1 MPVNQKEKASARL
14 ALSLDDYVPPRGD
27 FIPAGEFAPH
37 AESTQTPLLLQPVII
52 GPLRLKNR
60 SVVSPMSVP
69 SSTSGFYWKDEK
81 TY

>member
-1 MPVNQKEKASARL
+1 MPVNQKEKASAKL

-27 FIPAGEFAPH
+27 FVPAGESAPH
-37 AESTQTPLLLQPVII
+37 AESTETPLLLQPVTI

-69 SSTSGFYWKDEK
+69 SSTSAPSMKEEK